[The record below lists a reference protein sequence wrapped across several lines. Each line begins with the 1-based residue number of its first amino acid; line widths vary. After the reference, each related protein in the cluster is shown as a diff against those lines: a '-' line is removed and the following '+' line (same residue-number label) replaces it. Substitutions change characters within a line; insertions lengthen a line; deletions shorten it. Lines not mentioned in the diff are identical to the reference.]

1 MYWTLIQTFLGGL
14 LTGLAAEPF
23 GWWWLAWVG
32 LVPLWWQV
40 RCSHDRGDSLRS
52 AAIAGLTWG
61 IGFDGLALHWITG
74 IHPLD
79 WMGVPWLQS
88 ILTALFCW
96 VAITLVGASPVVLW
110 AIAMRWLDRW
120 TTQRVTGVIADLWL
134 VCAGA
139 GLWSIAETLLSQ
151 GALWWP
157 WLSLTQSPHNL
168 LILQL
173 DRLSGPTVTSAAI
186 VAVNGLLALGVR
198 SSLGSGLREPEANQ
212 SRRRWPYLVS
222 AISLCVALHAL
233 GWVMLDRDLWT
244 TQTTE
249 VAAKP
254 FTVGLIQGNIPND
267 IKLYPGGIRQALLNY
282 RDGYLALTDES
293 NPVDVVLTPETALP
307 LLWSGRRDGYSPE
320 GLLGQA
326 IVDRGVPIWL
336 GTIQGDP
343 RVYTNS
349 LLTVSGT
356 LEILSR
362 YDKVRLVPLGEYI
375 PFASILGEVIDI
387 LSPLEARI
395 AFGDRD
401 QTFETPFGR
410 AAVAICYESAFPEP
424 IRRQVANGAQFALS
438 SANNAHYANTMPS
451 QHHAQDVMRAIEL
464 DRPMARATNTGYSA
478 IVDHHGRTLWKS
490 GINHYEIHS
499 AEITP
504 RTTLTPYVRWGN
516 WLAPV
521 SGIAIVMSLGVM
533 VVIDLRED
541 GSDLG

>member
-1 MYWTLIQTFLGGL
+1 MYWTLIQTFLGGI

-40 RCSHDRGDSLRS
+40 RSDRRYGQLGGLPS
-52 AAIAGLTWG
+52 AAIVGLIWG
-61 IGFDGLALHWITG
+61 LGFDGLTLHWITG
-74 IHPLD
+74 IHPLA

-88 ILTALFCW
+88 IAIALFCW
-96 VAITLVGASPVVLW
+96 VAITLVGASPIVLW

-120 TTQRVTGVIADLWL
+120 TARRVTGVVADLWL
-134 VCAGA
+134 VLAGA
-139 GLWSIAETLLSQ
+139 GVWSIAETLLSQ

-168 LILQL
+168 VILQL

-186 VAVNGLLALGVR
+186 VAVNGLLALGWR
-198 SSLGSGLREPEANQ
+198 SKEPDSKRE
-212 SRRRWPYLVS
+212 RRRWPYLAS
-222 AISLCVALHAL
+222 AIGLCVALHGF
-233 GWVMLDRDLWT
+233 GWVMLDRDLGT
-244 TQTTE
+244 TQPAD

-254 FTVGLIQGNIPND
+254 FTVGLIQGNIPNE
-267 IKLYPGGIRQALLNY
+267 IKLYPGGIRQALLKY
-282 RDGYLALTDES
+282 RDGYLALTEE
-293 NPVDVVLTPETALP
+293 PHTVDVVLTPETALP

-326 IVDRGVPIWL
+326 IVDRGIPLWL
-336 GTIQGDP
+336 GTIQGTP

-356 LEILSR
+356 LETLSR

-375 PFASILGEVIDI
+375 PFSSILGEVIDL
-387 LSPLEARI
+387 LSPLDARI
-395 AFGDRD
+395 EFGDRD
-401 QTFETPFGR
+401 QIFDTPFGR
-410 AAVAICYESAFPEP
+410 AAVAICYESAFPEVL
-424 IRRQVANGAQFALS
+424 RRQVAHGAQFALS
-438 SANNAHYANTMPS
+438 AANNAHYANTMPS

-490 GINHYEIHS
+490 GINDYEIHS
-499 AEITP
+499 ATITP
-504 RTTLTPYVRWGN
+504 RTTMTPYVRWGN

-521 SGIAIVMSLGVM
+521 AAIAIVLGCGVM
-533 VVIDLRED
+533 LAIGDIPND
-541 GSDLG
+541 TDLG

>member
-1 MYWTLIQTFLGGL
+1 MYGTLIQTFLGGI

-40 RCSHDRGDSLRS
+40 RGAGSGGSLRS
-52 AAIAGLTWG
+52 AAILGLTWG
-61 IGFDGLALHWITG
+61 IGFDGLTLHWILG
-74 IHPLD
+74 IHPLS

-88 ILTALFCW
+88 IAIALFCW

-110 AIAMRWLDRW
+110 AISVRWLDRW
-120 TTQRVTGVIADLWL
+120 IGRRLSGMVADLWL
-134 VCAGA
+134 VLAGA

-168 LILQL
+168 AILQL

-186 VAVNGLLALGVR
+186 VTVNGLLALGWR
-198 SSLGSGLREPEANQ
+198 SRSIGWDKYRDQP
-212 SRRRWPYLVS
+212 RWPYRVS
-222 AISLCVALHAL
+222 AIGLCVALHGL
-233 GWVMLDRDLWT
+233 GWVMLDRDLWIV
-244 TQTTE
+244 QTRE
-249 VAAKP
+249 MAAKP
-254 FTVGLIQGNIPND
+254 FTVGLIQGNIPNE

-282 RDGYLALTDES
+282 RDGYLALTAAP

-336 GTIQGDP
+336 GTIQGTP

-349 LLTVSGT
+349 LLTVNGN
-356 LEILSR
+356 LETLSR

-375 PFASILGEVIDI
+375 PFAAILGRVIDI

-395 AFGDRD
+395 EFGDRD

-410 AAVAICYESAFPEP
+410 AAVAICYESAFPEVL
-424 IRRQVANGAQFALS
+424 RRQVAAGAQFALS
-438 SANNAHYANTMPS
+438 AANNAHYANTMPS
-451 QHHAQDVMRAIEL
+451 QHHAQDVMRSIEL

-478 IVDHHGRTLWKS
+478 IVDHRGRTLWKS
-490 GINHYEIHS
+490 GLNRYEIHR
-499 AEITP
+499 ATLTP

-521 SGIAIVMSLGVM
+521 SGIVIILSLGVM
-533 VVIDLRED
+533 VAIPRTQDRRV
-541 GSDLG
+541 